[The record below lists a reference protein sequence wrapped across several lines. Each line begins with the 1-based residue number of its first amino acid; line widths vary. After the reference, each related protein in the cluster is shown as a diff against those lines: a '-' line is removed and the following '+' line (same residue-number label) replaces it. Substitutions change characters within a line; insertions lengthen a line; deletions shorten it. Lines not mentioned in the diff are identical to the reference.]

1 MPPSP
6 ALLGGRGAGGEGLN
20 ARGEGLAEGLLLALL
35 RSTGCSLQELVSLRL
50 GDLDRARHA
59 VQLNSYSEIRQARL
73 DRQTWDALDGYV
85 GNLGEGAWTDPLFRD
100 ADGSPLAVERAYEL
114 LLAYAAQVGMGEDEL
129 LRLL

>member
-1 MPPSP
+1 
-6 ALLGGRGAGGEGLN
+6 
-20 ARGEGLAEGLLLALL
+20 
-35 RSTGCSLQELVSLRL
+35 
-50 GDLDRARHA
+50 

-85 GNLGEGAWTDPLFRD
+85 GNLGEGALTDPLFRD
-100 ADGSPLAVERAYEL
+100 ADSSPLAVERAYEL